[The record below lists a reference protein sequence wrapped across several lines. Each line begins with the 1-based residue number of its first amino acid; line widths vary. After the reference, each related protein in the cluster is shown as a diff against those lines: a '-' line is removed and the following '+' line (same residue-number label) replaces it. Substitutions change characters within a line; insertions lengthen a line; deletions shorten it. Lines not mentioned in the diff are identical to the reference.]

1 MNIMQLLG
9 CGFLTLVV
17 YIVLQEYKSNTA
29 IFVVTAFGI
38 LVLVQST
45 EYLQQI
51 IDTLLAVCVQAGV
64 RIAYFTVIL
73 KMIGIAWLA
82 EFLCQICRDAGS
94 GALAVKLEFAAKISI
109 LIISSSFWDVTFSR
123 CTIQFFL
130 LFTLRT

>member
-1 MNIMQLLG
+1 VNIIQLLG

-17 YIVLQEYKSNTA
+17 YLVLQEYKSNTA

-94 GALAVKLEFAAKISI
+94 GALAVKLEFAAKISMLMMFFPI
-109 LIISSSFWDVTFSR
+109 LTELLHSIIA
-123 CTIQFFL
+123 IL
-130 LFTLRT
+130 

>member
-17 YIVLQEYKSNTA
+17 YLVLQEYKSNTA

-51 IDTLLAVCVQAGV
+51 IDTLLSVCVQAGV

-109 LIISSSFWDVTFSR
+109 LMMFFPILTELLHSIIA
-123 CTIQFFL
+123 IL
-130 LFTLRT
+130 

>member
-1 MNIMQLLG
+1 MNIIQLLG

-17 YIVLQEYKSNTA
+17 YLVLQEYKSNTA

-51 IDTLLAVCVQAGV
+51 IDTLLAICVQAGV

-109 LIISSSFWDVTFSR
+109 LMM
-123 CTIQFFL
+123 FFPILTEL
-130 LFTLRT
+130 LHSVIAIL

>member
-1 MNIMQLLG
+1 MNIIQLLG

-17 YIVLQEYKSNTA
+17 YLVLQEYKSNTA

-109 LIISSSFWDVTFSR
+109 LMMFFPILTELLHSIIA
-123 CTIQFFL
+123 IL
-130 LFTLRT
+130 

>member
-1 MNIMQLLG
+1 MQLLG

-51 IDTLLAVCVQAGV
+51 IGTLLAVCVQAGV

-109 LIISSSFWDVTFSR
+109 LMMFFPILTELLHSIIA
-123 CTIQFFL
+123 IL
-130 LFTLRT
+130 

>member
-1 MNIMQLLG
+1 MQLLG

-17 YIVLQEYKSNTA
+17 YLVLQEYKSNKA

-51 IDTLLAVCVQAGV
+51 IDTLLAICVQAGV

-109 LIISSSFWDVTFSR
+109 LMMFFPILTELLHSIIA
-123 CTIQFFL
+123 IL
-130 LFTLRT
+130 

>member
-45 EYLQQI
+45 DYLQQI

-82 EFLCQICRDAGS
+82 EFVCQICRDAGS

-109 LIISSSFWDVTFSR
+109 LMMFFPILTELLHSIIA
-123 CTIQFFL
+123 IL
-130 LFTLRT
+130 

>member
-64 RIAYFTVIL
+64 RIAYFTVII

-109 LIISSSFWDVTFSR
+109 LMMFFPILTELLHSIIA
-123 CTIQFFL
+123 IL
-130 LFTLRT
+130 

>member
-1 MNIMQLLG
+1 MNIIQLLG

-17 YIVLQEYKSNTA
+17 YLVLQEYKSNTA

-64 RIAYFTVIL
+64 RIAYFTVII

-109 LIISSSFWDVTFSR
+109 LMMFFPILTELLHSIIA
-123 CTIQFFL
+123 IL
-130 LFTLRT
+130 

>member
-17 YIVLQEYKSNTA
+17 YLVLQEYKSNTA

-45 EYLQQI
+45 EYLHQM
-51 IDTLLAVCVQAGV
+51 IDTLLEVCVQAGV
-64 RIAYFTVIL
+64 RTAYFTVIL

-109 LIISSSFWDVTFSR
+109 LIM
-123 CTIQFFL
+123 FFPILTEL
-130 LFTLRT
+130 LHSVIAIL

>member
-1 MNIMQLLG
+1 M
-9 CGFLTLVV
+9 
-17 YIVLQEYKSNTA
+17 LQEYKSNTA

-94 GALAVKLEFAAKISI
+94 GALAVKLEFAAKISMLMMFFPI
-109 LIISSSFWDVTFSR
+109 LTELLHSIIA
-123 CTIQFFL
+123 IL
-130 LFTLRT
+130 

>member
-1 MNIMQLLG
+1 MNILQLLG

-17 YIVLQEYKSNTA
+17 YLVLQEYKSNTA

-94 GALAVKLEFAAKISI
+94 GALAVKLEFAAKISMLMMFFPI
-109 LIISSSFWDVTFSR
+109 LTELLHSIIA
-123 CTIQFFL
+123 IL
-130 LFTLRT
+130 

>member
-17 YIVLQEYKSNTA
+17 YLVLQEYKSNTA

-38 LVLVQST
+38 LVLVQSI
-45 EYLQQI
+45 EYLHQM
-51 IDTLLAVCVQAGV
+51 IDTLLEVCVQAGV
-64 RIAYFTVIL
+64 RTAYFTVIL

-109 LIISSSFWDVTFSR
+109 LMMFFPILTELLHSIIA
-123 CTIQFFL
+123 IL
-130 LFTLRT
+130 

>member
-1 MNIMQLLG
+1 MNILQLLG

-51 IDTLLAVCVQAGV
+51 IDTLLAICVQAGV

-94 GALAVKLEFAAKISI
+94 GALAVKLEFAAKISMLMMFFPI
-109 LIISSSFWDVTFSR
+109 LTELLHSIIA
-123 CTIQFFL
+123 IL
-130 LFTLRT
+130 

>member
-17 YIVLQEYKSNTA
+17 YLVLQEYKSNTA

-109 LIISSSFWDVTFSR
+109 LMMFFPILTELLHSIIA
-123 CTIQFFL
+123 IL
-130 LFTLRT
+130 

>member
-1 MNIMQLLG
+1 MNILQLLG

-17 YIVLQEYKSNTA
+17 YLVLQEYKSSIA

-109 LIISSSFWDVTFSR
+109 LMMFFPILTELLHSIIA
-123 CTIQFFL
+123 IL
-130 LFTLRT
+130 

>member
-1 MNIMQLLG
+1 MNIIQLLG

-17 YIVLQEYKSNTA
+17 YLVLQEYKSNTA

-94 GALAVKLEFAAKISI
+94 GALAVKLEFEAKISI
-109 LIISSSFWDVTFSR
+109 LMMFFPILTELLHSIIA
-123 CTIQFFL
+123 IL
-130 LFTLRT
+130 

>member
-1 MNIMQLLG
+1 MNIIQLLG

-64 RIAYFTVIL
+64 RIAYFTVII

-109 LIISSSFWDVTFSR
+109 LMMFFPILTELLHSIIA
-123 CTIQFFL
+123 IL
-130 LFTLRT
+130 

>member
-1 MNIMQLLG
+1 MNIIQLLG

-17 YIVLQEYKSNTA
+17 YLVLQEYKSNTA
-29 IFVVTAFGI
+29 IFVVMAFGI

-109 LIISSSFWDVTFSR
+109 LMMFFPILTELLHSIIA
-123 CTIQFFL
+123 IL
-130 LFTLRT
+130 

>member
-51 IDTLLAVCVQAGV
+51 IDTLLAICVQAGV

-109 LIISSSFWDVTFSR
+109 LMMFFPILTELLHSIIA
-123 CTIQFFL
+123 IL
-130 LFTLRT
+130 

>member
-1 MNIMQLLG
+1 MQLLG

-17 YIVLQEYKSNTA
+17 YLVLQEYKSNTA

-64 RIAYFTVIL
+64 RIAYFTVII

-109 LIISSSFWDVTFSR
+109 LMMFFPILTELLHSIIA
-123 CTIQFFL
+123 IL
-130 LFTLRT
+130 

>member
-17 YIVLQEYKSNTA
+17 YLVLQEYKSNTA

-109 LIISSSFWDVTFSR
+109 LIM
-123 CTIQFFL
+123 FFPILTEL
-130 LFTLRT
+130 LHSVIAIL

>member
-17 YIVLQEYKSNTA
+17 YLVLQEYKSNTA

-45 EYLQQI
+45 EYLQQM
-51 IDTLLAVCVQAGV
+51 IDTLLEVCVQAGV

-109 LIISSSFWDVTFSR
+109 LMMFFPILTELLHSIIA
-123 CTIQFFL
+123 IL
-130 LFTLRT
+130 

>member
-1 MNIMQLLG
+1 MNIIQLLG

-17 YIVLQEYKSNTA
+17 YLVLQEYKSNTA

-94 GALAVKLEFAAKISI
+94 GTLAVKLEFAAKISI
-109 LIISSSFWDVTFSR
+109 LIM
-123 CTIQFFL
+123 FFPILTEL
-130 LFTLRT
+130 LHSVIAIL

>member
-94 GALAVKLEFAAKISI
+94 GALAVKLEFAAKISMLMMFFPI
-109 LIISSSFWDVTFSR
+109 LTELLHSIIA
-123 CTIQFFL
+123 IL
-130 LFTLRT
+130 

>member
-17 YIVLQEYKSNTA
+17 YLVLQEYKSNTA

-51 IDTLLAVCVQAGV
+51 IDTLLAICVQAGV

-109 LIISSSFWDVTFSR
+109 LMMFFPILTELLHSIIA
-123 CTIQFFL
+123 IL
-130 LFTLRT
+130 

>member
-9 CGFLTLVV
+9 CGFLTLVL
-17 YIVLQEYKSNTA
+17 YLVLQEYKSNTA

-51 IDTLLAVCVQAGV
+51 IDTLLAICVQAGV
-64 RIAYFTVIL
+64 RIAYFTVII

-109 LIISSSFWDVTFSR
+109 LIM
-123 CTIQFFL
+123 FFPILTEL
-130 LFTLRT
+130 LHSVIAIL

>member
-1 MNIMQLLG
+1 MNIIQLLG

-51 IDTLLAVCVQAGV
+51 IDTLLAICVQAGV

-109 LIISSSFWDVTFSR
+109 LMMFFPILTELLHSIIA
-123 CTIQFFL
+123 IL
-130 LFTLRT
+130 

>member
-1 MNIMQLLG
+1 MNILQLLG

-17 YIVLQEYKSNTA
+17 YLVLQEYKSNTA

-109 LIISSSFWDVTFSR
+109 LMMFFPILTELLHSIIA
-123 CTIQFFL
+123 IL
-130 LFTLRT
+130 

>member
-17 YIVLQEYKSNTA
+17 YLVLQEYKSNTA

-64 RIAYFTVIL
+64 RIAYFTVII

-82 EFLCQICRDAGS
+82 EFLC
-94 GALAVKLEFAAKISI
+94 
-109 LIISSSFWDVTFSR
+109 
-123 CTIQFFL
+123 
-130 LFTLRT
+130 

>member
-1 MNIMQLLG
+1 MNIIQLLG

-17 YIVLQEYKSNTA
+17 YLVLQEYKSNTA

-51 IDTLLAVCVQAGV
+51 IDTLLAICVQAGV

-109 LIISSSFWDVTFSR
+109 LMMFFPILTELLHSIIA
-123 CTIQFFL
+123 IL
-130 LFTLRT
+130 

>member
-1 MNIMQLLG
+1 MNIIQLLG

-17 YIVLQEYKSNTA
+17 YLVLQEYKSNTA

-45 EYLQQI
+45 EYLQQM
-51 IDTLLAVCVQAGV
+51 IDTLLEVCVQAGV

-109 LIISSSFWDVTFSR
+109 LMMLFPILTELLHSIIA
-123 CTIQFFL
+123 IL
-130 LFTLRT
+130 

>member
-1 MNIMQLLG
+1 MNILQLLG

-17 YIVLQEYKSNTA
+17 YLVLQEYKSNTA

-45 EYLQQI
+45 EYLHQM
-51 IDTLLAVCVQAGV
+51 IDTLLEVCVQAGV
-64 RIAYFTVIL
+64 RTAYFTIIL

-109 LIISSSFWDVTFSR
+109 LMMFFPILTELLHSIIA
-123 CTIQFFL
+123 IL
-130 LFTLRT
+130 

>member
-1 MNIMQLLG
+1 MNIIQLLG

-17 YIVLQEYKSNTA
+17 YLVLQEYKSNTA

-109 LIISSSFWDVTFSR
+109 LMMFFPILTEFLHSIIA
-123 CTIQFFL
+123 IL
-130 LFTLRT
+130 

>member
-17 YIVLQEYKSNTA
+17 YLVLQEYKSNTA

-64 RIAYFTVIL
+64 RIAYFTVII

-109 LIISSSFWDVTFSR
+109 LMM
-123 CTIQFFL
+123 FFPILTEL
-130 LFTLRT
+130 LHSVIAIL

>member
-51 IDTLLAVCVQAGV
+51 IDTLLSVCVQAGV

-109 LIISSSFWDVTFSR
+109 LMMFFPILTELLHSIIA
-123 CTIQFFL
+123 IL
-130 LFTLRT
+130 